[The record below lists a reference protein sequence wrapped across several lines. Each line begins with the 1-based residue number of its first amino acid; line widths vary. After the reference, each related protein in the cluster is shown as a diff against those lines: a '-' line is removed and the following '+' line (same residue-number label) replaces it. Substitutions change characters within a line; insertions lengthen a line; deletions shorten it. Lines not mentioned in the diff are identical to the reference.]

1 MGRMLIKDTALNID
15 PLEFMNKSEKIP
27 LRLIHETNPRK
38 YFPALFLL
46 EKEGKIELQ
55 GEHRYSVVKEWFRAA
70 IRDRRPFLKRT
81 KNSFKDL
88 ILRFQIP
95 FIKEEN
101 ILFGFAPWDWRLIY
115 LLPLLRK
122 NKIIYHTSWPDWK
135 NVPNRY
141 AFLTPLVQ
149 KLWTYFLSHPNV
161 NIVSLTK
168 VVADS
173 LKEETT
179 NQSTIISHSVPS
191 VFYKARD
198 QAKKE
203 QSNIL
208 KLLYVGEVSEKKGI
222 PMLLDLAKSLQDH
235 PIHFTIIGDGQLRE
249 ECIEASKIAAVD
261 FRGPIYNRSE
271 LAAVMA
277 DHDILLLLSQRT
289 GTWREFFG
297 IVIIE
302 ALAAGLGVIA
312 TTHIGPMRIFAD
324 KNCGNLFQEHDSR
337 GIRDRLIEL
346 SHDSEKLEHF
356 KSSQVDIAEQY
367 HINSVAAKWF
377 ELLNNDRFFQA

>member
-1 MGRMLIKDTALNID
+1 MEQ
-15 PLEFMNKSEKIP
+15 PEFMNEAKIP

-46 EKEGKIELQ
+46 DKEGKIKLL
-55 GEHRYSVVKEWFRAA
+55 GEHRYSVVKEWFRSA
-70 IRDRRPFLKRT
+70 IRDRSSFLKRT
-81 KNSFKDL
+81 RNSFKDL
-88 ILRFQIP
+88 TLRLQIP
-95 FIKEEN
+95 FIRDEN

-115 LLPLLRK
+115 LLPLLRR

-141 AFLTPLVQ
+141 AFLTPLIQ
-149 KLWTYFLSHPNV
+149 KMWIYFLSHPNV

-173 LKEETT
+173 LKKETG
-179 NQSTIISHSVPS
+179 NQSTIISHAVPS

-203 QSNIL
+203 QGNVL
-208 KLLYVGEVSEKKGI
+208 KLIYVGEVSEKKGI
-222 PMLLDLAKSLQDH
+222 PMLLELAKSLRDH
-235 PIHFTIIGDGQLRE
+235 PIQFTIIGDGQLRE
-249 ECIEASKIAAVD
+249 DCIEASKGAAID
-261 FRGPIYNRSE
+261 FRGPIYNRPE

-302 ALAAGLGVIA
+302 ALAAGLGIIA
-312 TTHIGPMRIFAD
+312 TTHIGPMGIFVGRD
-324 KNCGNLFQEHDSR
+324 CGNLFQEHDSH
-337 GIRDRLIEL
+337 GIRDLLIDL
-346 SHDSEKLEHF
+346 SQDSGKLEDF
-356 KSSQVDIAEQY
+356 KKSQVDIAEQY
-367 HINSVAAKWF
+367 HINSVTAKWF
-377 ELLNNDRFFQA
+377 ELLNNDRFFQI